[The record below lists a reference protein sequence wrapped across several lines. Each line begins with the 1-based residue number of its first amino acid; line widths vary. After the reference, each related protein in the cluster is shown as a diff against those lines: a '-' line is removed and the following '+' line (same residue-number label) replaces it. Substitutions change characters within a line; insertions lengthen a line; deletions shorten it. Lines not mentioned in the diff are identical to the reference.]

1 MLEGVIT
8 LVFKK
13 GNKLDLENYRPISLL
28 NTDYKILTKV
38 LANRMKRVIGDII
51 QTTQSYSVPGRDIAD
66 TIGNIAASSNDGA
79 RHISGK
85 MRS

>member
-1 MLEGVIT
+1 MVEGVIT

-13 GNKLDLENYRPISLL
+13 GNKLDLENYRPISLF

-51 QTTQSYSVPGRDIAD
+51 QTTQPTVYQEGI
-66 TIGNIAASSNDGA
+66 
-79 RHISGK
+79 
-85 MRS
+85 